1 MLDPT
6 PTLARGLVFSFRDFG
21 ARVHRLTEGLW
32 DAQFWARPYAYGNSM
47 GHLTLHITGNLNYY
61 IGAQIAGTAYVR
73 DRNREFTDPA
83 PPSKDE
89 ALRRLDDAVE
99 MVVATVAAQSADDW
113 SAAYSAIGLEHV
125 QDRFGIFM
133 VCVTHFHHHIG
144 QMIYL
149 AKEHERQAADGTG
162 AGAPI
167 HYAHTNLVARDWR
180 RLGRFYEHALG
191 CTAGPE
197 RDLSG
202 EWLARGTGVKGAR
215 VVGAHYRLP
224 GAGPTGPTLEIFEYQ
239 PREDAAPPPA
249 NRMGFGHIAFAVPD
263 VEAAKAAVL
272 AAGGSGVGST
282 ESVAI
287 DGAGR
292 ITWTYVRDPEGN
304 IIELQRRES
313 DERAP
318 TAWARSNRPA

>member
-1 MLDPT
+1 MSDPMRT
-6 PTLARGLVFSFRDFG
+6 VARGLVFSFGDFG
-21 ARVHRLTEGLW
+21 ARVHRLAQGTS
-32 DAQFWARPYAYGNSM
+32 DAQFWTRPYAYGNSM
-47 GHLTLHITGNLNYY
+47 GHLVLHITGNLNYY
-61 IGAQIAGTAYVR
+61 IGAQIAGTGYVR

-83 PPSKDE
+83 PPSKAE
-89 ALRRLDDAVE
+89 VLHRLDDAVE
-99 MVVATVAAQSADDW
+99 MVVATIEAQSADDW

-125 QDRFGIFM
+125 RDRFGIFL
-133 VCVTHFHHHIG
+133 VCVTHFHHHVG

-149 AKEHERQAADGTG
+149 AKEHERQATDGTSVV
-162 AGAPI
+162 API
-167 HYAHTNLVARDWR
+167 RYAHTNLVARNWR
-180 RLGRFYEHALG
+180 RLGSFYEQALG

-215 VVGAHYRLP
+215 VTGAHYRLP
-224 GAGPTGPTLEIFEYQ
+224 GGGPTGPTLEIFEYE

-249 NRMGFGHIAFAVPD
+249 NRVGFGHVAFAVAD

-272 AAGGSGVGST
+272 AAGGSEVGTT

-304 IIELQRRES
+304 IIELQRRE
-313 DERAP
+313 A
-318 TAWARSNRPA
+318 